1 MREAL
6 SPHRRSYLYGKVSEV
21 PPLSVSRAI
30 NQEPKNFLGGCL
42 LRSPRT
48 YTTCTRV
55 STCPSPLVS
64 FTTDSTYQRP
74 LATVH
79 ERRIPNSYRIPS
91 RCARRLR
98 SSIQNVRVITGQV
111 DEQEKEE
118 TDPKAYIVHLYI
130 AISLTQNY
138 RFGASISHEIT
149 NKLNTVLGLRL

>member
-42 LRSPRT
+42 FRSPASPRT
-48 YTTCTRV
+48 YTTYTRV
-55 STCPSPLVS
+55 STCPNPLVS

-79 ERRIPNSYRIPS
+79 KRRILNSYRIPS

-98 SSIQNVRVITGQV
+98 SSSKTFALSQGESMN
-111 DEQEKEE
+111 KKKK
-118 TDPKAYIVHLYI
+118 TDLKAYIVLP
-130 AISLTQNY
+130 
-138 RFGASISHEIT
+138 
-149 NKLNTVLGLRL
+149 